1 MDIKKLSIEYGFFIA
16 IMIVAF
22 AIVCLMVVVAK
33 GSWSDGLENN
43 MQVVLDNNFSET
55 YDLGEA
61 VKINNSF
68 SVSAIAYKVYEK
80 GNQDKLT
87 GCAVLIRIPT
97 IYGFV
102 PAVFLYDLTFNT
114 VDFVDVA
121 DITKQTVKEVNIIE
135 NLKNSMQVK
144 IWSKRILQIL
154 PLEELSVSNG
164 GAK

>member
-16 IMIVAF
+16 IIIVAF

-68 SVSAIAYKVYEK
+68 S
-80 GNQDKLT
+80 
-87 GCAVLIRIPT
+87 
-97 IYGFV
+97 
-102 PAVFLYDLTFNT
+102 
-114 VDFVDVA
+114 
-121 DITKQTVKEVNIIE
+121 
-135 NLKNSMQVK
+135 
-144 IWSKRILQIL
+144 
-154 PLEELSVSNG
+154 
-164 GAK
+164 